1 MGEHIEVLEH
11 HAHLLPVKI
20 DVHLAGLG
28 ELSLLD
34 ELLFLLG
41 QVAGD
46 LVALE
51 VDFAALRLF
60 QQVQTPQKGALAAA
74 GGADDGDRLALFNG
88 LVHALEDVQLAI
100 ALMQI
105 NGFDHFHN

>member
-1 MGEHIEVLEH
+1 MLEH

-20 DVHLAGLG
+20 DVHFGRLG
-28 ELSLLD
+28 DLSLLD
-34 ELLFLLG
+34 ELLLLLG

-46 LVALE
+46 LIALE
-51 VDFAALRLF
+51 VDFAAFWLF
-60 QQVQTPQKGALAAA
+60 QQVQAPQKGALAAA
-74 GGADDGDRLALFNG
+74 GGADDGDHLALFNG
-88 LVHALEDVQLAI
+88 LVHAFEDVQLAI